1 MRRARFHEARFTGV
15 CLLCAALLTA
25 GGLVVKAGQEAP
37 TEEEYPALM
46 TEIRLTVSDAELHVD
61 AYYWP
66 EFGEDLDRLLL
77 MFRQIEA
84 FWEARGNDQAV
95 GFAGE
100 AIAKLGEMS
109 AAGSAQDRGAAGS
122 AIAALRSVCASCHE
136 NFREETADGYRI
148 KPGS

>member
-1 MRRARFHEARFTGV
+1 MRRTRLHEARFTGV
-15 CLLCAALLTA
+15 CFLCAVLLTA
-25 GGLVVKAGQEAP
+25 GGLVVRAGQEAP

-84 FWEARGNDQAV
+84 FWQARATTRRSGSPGRQSPS
-95 GFAGE
+95 
-100 AIAKLGEMS
+100 S
-109 AAGSAQDRGAAGS
+109 AR
-122 AIAALRSVCASCHE
+122 
-136 NFREETADGYRI
+136 
-148 KPGS
+148 